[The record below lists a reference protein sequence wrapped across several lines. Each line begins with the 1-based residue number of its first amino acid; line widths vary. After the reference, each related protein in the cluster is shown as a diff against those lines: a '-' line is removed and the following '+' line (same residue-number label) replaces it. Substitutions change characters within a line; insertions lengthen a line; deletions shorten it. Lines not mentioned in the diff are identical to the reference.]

1 MRLGPTFPMNIG
13 YLRAGTSMGYPAMD
27 NALLGVLLVVVGA
40 VSVAVVAWL
49 VSQYK
54 RRRLALEAA
63 QWIPVEA
70 TIESGALEGTHES
83 GRVVL
88 PTFAFSYKVSD
99 QYYSGRFSLR
109 ANLSRALA
117 EPMIGKM
124 IGRKVL
130 VRYDP
135 KRPEEWFI
143 PDKLIDGYSVEQS
156 LGSHAIHDYSP
167 RN

>member
-1 MRLGPTFPMNIG
+1 
-13 YLRAGTSMGYPAMD
+13 MD
-27 NALLGVLLVVVGA
+27 NALLGIVLVVVGA

-54 RRRLALEAA
+54 HRRLATEEA

-83 GRVVL
+83 GRAIL

-99 QYYSGRFSLR
+99 QYYSGRFSLG
-109 ANLSRALA
+109 ANVSRALA
-117 EPMIGKM
+117 ESIIGKM
-124 IGRKVL
+124 IGRKLL

-135 KRPEEWFI
+135 ERPEVWFI
-143 PDKLIDGYSVEQS
+143 PDKFIEGYAVEQN
-156 LGSHAIHDYSP
+156 LGSHVIHDYSP
-167 RN
+167 GD